1 MAMLLL
7 QVLAARKRIK
17 LANKSAAELEMAK
30 EADAL
35 GPSGQSR
42 PQHDGMGLTAPHAW
56 PDGPKRGSLWSG
68 MASGCLA
75 CMKRR
80 CGWVSCIDR
89 PGVQLRLEAI
99 SDELVLVRDN
109 PMQEVFER

>member
-1 MAMLLL
+1 MNLN
-7 QVLAARKRIK
+7 V
-17 LANKSAAELEMAK
+17 
-30 EADAL
+30 AL
-35 GPSGQSR
+35 CGR
-42 PQHDGMGLTAPHAW
+42 MT
-56 PDGPKRGSLWSG
+56 
-68 MASGCLA
+68 SGCLA

-89 PGVQLRLEAI
+89 PGVQLRMEAI